1 MPTENMPA
9 AIAPPLNEY
18 ARAVVALPPDA
29 TFYSDTRFVAIAWD
43 DAGGGDTPRPVIVG
57 ADRALPYLA
66 PYELIDLLCGDRAMK
81 AVDGALQVRHRTL
94 TPEAYLGLWRS
105 SLAAPLQAQDLGLQH
120 GLKILVTL
128 GAALEPVRRA
138 SRVWSTSPFAN
149 FHDFEAAYGPRFVLG
164 PTASGASGFEL
175 TLDLREP
182 LAARDAFYARALV
195 NDRDD
200 AEGFVRTS
208 LVATGSIRRPL
219 PLDQGQPALFTEGT
233 P

>member
-1 MPTENMPA
+1 MPTENTPA

-18 ARAVVALPPDA
+18 ARAVVALPSDA

-43 DAGGGDTPRPVIVG
+43 DAGDGHMPRPAIVG

-94 TPEAYLGLWRS
+94 TPEAYLGLWRAA
-105 SLAAPLQAQDLGLQH
+105 LAAPLQAQELGSQH

-128 GAALEPVRRA
+128 GAALQPARRA
-138 SRVWSTSPFAN
+138 SRVWSSSPFAG

-175 TLDLREP
+175 TLDLCEP

-195 NDRDD
+195 TDRDD

-208 LVATGSIRRPL
+208 LVATDRIQRPM
-219 PLDQGQPALFTEGT
+219 PPDQSQAALFTGSA